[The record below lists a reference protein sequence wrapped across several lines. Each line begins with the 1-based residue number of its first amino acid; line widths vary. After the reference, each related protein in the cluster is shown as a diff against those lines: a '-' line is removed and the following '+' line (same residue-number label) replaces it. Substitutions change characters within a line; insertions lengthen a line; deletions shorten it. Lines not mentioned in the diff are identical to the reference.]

1 LDRDRSLAHSQLKQE
16 RLQDDLD
23 RKKADLEHSRG
34 EFDRERAS
42 LLEKIEGMKKKL
54 AEAQDEGMRIRLEGG
69 REQALSK

>member
-1 LDRDRSLAHSQLKQE
+1 
-16 RLQDDLD
+16 
-23 RKKADLEHSRG
+23 LEHCRG